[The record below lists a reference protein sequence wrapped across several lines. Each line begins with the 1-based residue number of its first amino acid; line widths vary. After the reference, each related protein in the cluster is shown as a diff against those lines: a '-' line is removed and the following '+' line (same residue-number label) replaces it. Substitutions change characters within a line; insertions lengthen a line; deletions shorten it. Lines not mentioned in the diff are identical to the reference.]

1 MTTLSIVLGILT
13 WCLISVLIGLVGSRR
28 KIGFAWTFVLS
39 LILTPI
45 VGLIA
50 ALTSPKLPHGGEK
63 WGFVHI
69 GFMVLTALAL
79 ISFLV
84 VLFTGGI
91 FFCLLYTSPSPRDA

>member
-1 MTTLSIVLGILT
+1 
-13 WCLISVLIGLVGSRR
+13 
-28 KIGFAWTFVLS
+28 
-39 LILTPI
+39 

-91 FFCLLYTSPSPRDA
+91 FFVAGGE

>member
-28 KIGFAWTFVLS
+28 RSDSPGRSFLS
-39 LILTPI
+39 LILTPV

-50 ALTSPKLPHGGEK
+50 ALTSPRLPHGGEK

-91 FFCLLYTSPSPRDA
+91 FFVAGGE

>member
-45 VGLIA
+45 V
-50 ALTSPKLPHGGEK
+50 
-63 WGFVHI
+63 
-69 GFMVLTALAL
+69 VLSRL
-79 ISFLV
+79 
-84 VLFTGGI
+84 
-91 FFCLLYTSPSPRDA
+91 

>member
-1 MTTLSIVLGILT
+1 MNTLSIVLGIVT
-13 WCLISVLIGLVGSRR
+13 WCLVAVAVGLIGSRR
-28 KIGFAWTFVLS
+28 KIGFAWTLILS

-45 VGLIA
+45 VGIIV

-63 WGFVHI
+63 WGFVHV

-84 VLFTGGI
+84 VLLTGGVL
-91 FFCLLYTSPSPRDA
+91 FVAGGE

>member
-1 MTTLSIVLGILT
+1 M
-13 WCLISVLIGLVGSRR
+13 
-28 KIGFAWTFVLS
+28 
-39 LILTPI
+39 
-45 VGLIA
+45 GLIA

-91 FFCLLYTSPSPRDA
+91 FFVAGGE

>member
-13 WCLISVLIGLVGSRR
+13 WFLLSVVIGLVGSRR
-28 KIGFAWTFVLS
+28 KIGFAWTLILS
-39 LILTPI
+39 LILTPV

-50 ALTSPKLPHGGEK
+50 ALTSPKLPHGDEK

-69 GFMVLTALAL
+69 GFMVLTACAL
-79 ISFLV
+79 IAFLV

-91 FFCLLYTSPSPRDA
+91 LFVAGGE

>member
-39 LILTPI
+39 LILTP
-45 VGLIA
+45 
-50 ALTSPKLPHGGEK
+50 HGGEK

-91 FFCLLYTSPSPRDA
+91 FFVAGGE

>member
-39 LILTPI
+39 LILTPV

-50 ALTSPKLPHGGEK
+50 ALISPRLPHGGREM
-63 WGFVHI
+63 GLRAHRIHGAYGI
-69 GFMVLTALAL
+69 GL

-91 FFCLLYTSPSPRDA
+91 FFVAGGE

>member
-39 LILTPI
+39 LILTPV

-50 ALTSPKLPHGGEK
+50 SPRLPHGGEK

-91 FFCLLYTSPSPRDA
+91 FFVAGGE

>member
-1 MTTLSIVLGILT
+1 MTTLYIVLGILT

-39 LILTPI
+39 LILTPV

-50 ALTSPKLPHGGEK
+50 ALTSPRLPHGGEK

-91 FFCLLYTSPSPRDA
+91 FFVAGGE

>member
-1 MTTLSIVLGILT
+1 MSYFRADRA
-13 WCLISVLIGLVGSRR
+13 RR
-28 KIGFAWTFVLS
+28 QPPKIGFAWTFVLS

-91 FFCLLYTSPSPRDA
+91 FFVAGGE

>member
-1 MTTLSIVLGILT
+1 MNGKKRKA
-13 WCLISVLIGLVGSRR
+13 GS
-28 KIGFAWTFVLS
+28 W
-39 LILTPI
+39 
-45 VGLIA
+45 
-50 ALTSPKLPHGGEK
+50 KLPHGGEK

-91 FFCLLYTSPSPRDA
+91 FFVAGGE

>member
-39 LILTPI
+39 LILTPV

-50 ALTSPKLPHGGEK
+50 ALTSPRPVSYTHLTLPT
-63 WGFVHI
+63 I
-69 GFMVLTALAL
+69 L
-79 ISFLV
+79 LV
-84 VLFTGGI
+84 
-91 FFCLLYTSPSPRDA
+91 

>member
-39 LILTPI
+39 LI
-45 VGLIA
+45 A
-50 ALTSPKLPHGGEK
+50 ALTSPRLPHGGEK

-91 FFCLLYTSPSPRDA
+91 FFVAGGE

>member
-1 MTTLSIVLGILT
+1 MLSIVLGILT

-45 VGLIA
+45 VGL
-50 ALTSPKLPHGGEK
+50 TSPKLPHGGEK

-91 FFCLLYTSPSPRDA
+91 FFVAGGE